1 MTKTNAMRILDREGV
16 IYSVHTYEGG
26 ALSGVQVAKVLGE
39 DEDGVFKTLV
49 TVASPGR
56 YYVFVIPV
64 AAELDLK
71 KAAAAAGEKSL
82 EMLPQKQLLPVTG
95 YVHGGCSPVGMKK
108 LFPTFFDECA
118 RGRQIFVSAGRVGMQ
133 VGLNASDILRVTGGA
148 YAALTR
154 SRA

>member
-16 IYSVHTYEGG
+16 IYSVHSYEGG

-39 DEDGVFKTLV
+39 DEDSVFKTLV
-49 TVASPGR
+49 TAAAPGR

-108 LFPTFFDECA
+108 QYPTFFDASAE
-118 RGRQIFVSAGRVGMQ
+118 GKTIFVSGGKVGVQ
-133 VGLNASDILRVTGGA
+133 VELACSDLLRVTGGCLA
-148 YAALTR
+148 ELTR
-154 SRA
+154 Q